1 MPNPPSSHHSLVM
14 HLRNHYNYLEMK
26 VFNLIYG
33 IAIGIIVFI
42 LFVCLN
48 LVESK
53 ETYTKVIL
61 ITIDTVRAD
70 HIGCYG
76 YEKRITPNIDYLCAK
91 GVIFDNTITTAPIT
105 LPAHASILT
114 GKYPH
119 KIKVRNNGHYML
131 PNNSTTLSTE
141 LKKAGYKTAAFV
153 SAAVLLSAFNLNQG
167 FDLYNDTLNKRKLAT
182 GDFSERDAESV
193 TNTAIDWMQKEIN
206 SKYFIWIHYFDPHAA
221 YNPPEPYKT
230 KYKDNLYDGEISYM
244 DSQIGRLINFI
255 EQQAKRDNKFL
266 VILIADHGEGLWEHG
281 EPEHGI
287 FLYQAT
293 LKVPFIISS
302 FPNIT
307 KGIRIKH
314 LVRIIDVF
322 PTILDYLH
330 IKIPKDI
337 DGISLIPLIEGKEQ
351 KKFAELVAFSETL
364 IPEEYFGWNRL
375 YSIQNQR
382 WKIIHAPKMEVY
394 DLKKD
399 TNEKNNVFNESQIKE
414 VKKLYDALKRFI
426 DEQSKD
432 DKNINT
438 IFNTETNEKLK
449 SLGYVGFPTKYEKSL
464 PDPKDKLNI
473 ITKMYDAGNKYLQG
487 QYLEAIQLME
497 EVLAENPTNRQ
508 VLFFLTE
515 IYSSIGNA
523 DKAIQY
529 ALKNIELGDE
539 TGALHYNLGNIYY
552 HLRKYKMAKEFY
564 MKTYEINSN
573 MLQALRMLAYI
584 SYQERDYEAS
594 KNYLLIVLEKNKND
608 DNAYYMLG
616 AIEAENN
623 NIKLAA
629 DYFQHAININPKNV
643 EAWKN
648 VAKAQRMLKNYG
660 KAIEILLKGIEV
672 NPSEADFY
680 YEIGSIYYYDLKNYK
695 EAIYY
700 FNKTIEISP
709 NHKESYM
716 IKQLISAAETEI
728 KK

>member
-1 MPNPPSSHHSLVM
+1 
-14 HLRNHYNYLEMK
+14 MK
-26 VFNLIYG
+26 VFDLIYTIV
-33 IAIGIIVFI
+33 IALLVII
-42 LFVCLN
+42 LYVCSN
-48 LVESK
+48 KVESNQ
-53 ETYTKVIL
+53 TSTNIIL

-76 YEKRITPNIDYLCAK
+76 YKKKLTPNIDYLFTK
-91 GVIFDNTITTAPIT
+91 GILFENTITTAPIT

-114 GKYPH
+114 GKYPY
-119 KIKVRNNGHYML
+119 KIKVRNNGHYLL
-131 PNNSTTLSTE
+131 PNNSTTISTE
-141 LKKAGYKTAAFV
+141 LKKIGYKTAAFV

-182 GDFSERDAESV
+182 GNFSERDAESV
-193 TNTAIDWMQKEIN
+193 TNSALEWMRKENN

-230 KYKDNLYDGEISYM
+230 KYKDNLYDGEIAYM

-255 EQQAKRDNKFL
+255 EEQAKSNKKFL
-266 VILIADHGEGLWEHG
+266 IILIADHGEGLWEHG

-287 FLYQAT
+287 FLYQET

-302 FPNIT
+302 FPDIN

-314 LVRIIDVF
+314 IVRIIDVF
-322 PTILDYLH
+322 PTILDYLN

-337 DGISLIPLIEGKEQ
+337 DGISLIPLIEGKKQ
-351 KKFAELVAFSETL
+351 KKLPKLYAFSETL

-375 YSIQNQR
+375 YSIQNEK
-382 WKIIHAPKMEVY
+382 WKIIYAPKMELY
-394 DLKKD
+394 DLSND
-399 TNEKNNVFNESQIKE
+399 TNEKNNIFKENQSNEING
-414 VKKLYDALKRFI
+414 LYDTLKRFI
-426 DEQSKD
+426 SEQNKD
-432 DKNINT
+432 NENINNT
-438 IFNTETNEKLK
+438 IPTETIEKLK

-473 ITKMYDAGNKYLQG
+473 IAKMYDAGNKYLQG

-552 HLRKYKMAKEFY
+552 HIRKYKMAKEFY

-648 VAKAQRMLKNYG
+648 LAKAQRMLKNYG
-660 KAIEILLKGIEV
+660 KAIEILLKGIEI
-672 NPSEADFY
+672 NTNESDLY
-680 YEIGSIYYYDLKNYK
+680 YEIGSIYFYDLKDYK

-716 IKQLISAAETEI
+716 IKQLISAAKTEI